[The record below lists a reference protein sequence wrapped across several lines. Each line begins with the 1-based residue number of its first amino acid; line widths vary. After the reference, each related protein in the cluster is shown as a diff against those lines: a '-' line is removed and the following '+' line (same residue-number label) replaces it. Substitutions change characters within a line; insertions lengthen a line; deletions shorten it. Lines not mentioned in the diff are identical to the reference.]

1 MNLALVIRRNLVVAG
16 VVASLVL
23 GGATVRAA
31 ALWTAASAPLEQ
43 PPAALSSIKHAL
55 EEERSRSAALER
67 QLTDLTKAS
76 EDLSAALSAAQAQ
89 VNTDSSTAEVLRAS
103 LATAQAKLVQ
113 LEATLKA
120 AESAHAA
127 TRAPG
132 GTTLTAP
139 VVTPE
144 PHDD

>member
-23 GGATVRAA
+23 GAATVRAA

-43 PPAALSSIKHAL
+43 PPAALASIRQAL
-55 EEERSRSAALER
+55 DQERARSAAIEQ
-67 QLTDLTKAS
+67 QLADLSKAS
-76 EDLSAALSAAQAQ
+76 DDLAAALAAAPAQ
-89 VNTDSSTAEVLRAS
+89 VTSDSSTASGLRTS
-103 LATAQAKLVQ
+103 LLAAQAKLAQ
-113 LEATLKA
+113 LEAALKA
-120 AESAHAA
+120 AQAA
-127 TRAPG
+127 QAARPSSGGAAP
-132 GTTLTAP
+132 TP